1 MVLSNS
7 FLEAQFTYTI
17 FVYLQSLIHYFTGL
31 LRANIMTSSQSWLVS
46 SVGRALHRYRRRHGF
61 KTRTLS
67 NSFLKLQ
74 FTYMIF
80 IYLQPILFIFH

>member
-7 FLEAQFTYTI
+7 FLRAQFTYMI
-17 FVYLQSLIHYFTGL
+17 FVYLQSLIHYFTGF

-46 SVGRALHRYRRRHGF
+46 PVGGALHRYRRRHGL

-67 NSFLKLQ
+67 NSFLKPQ
-74 FTYMIF
+74 FTHDFHIF
-80 IYLQPILFIFH
+80 TANFIHFPF

>member
-17 FVYLQSLIHYFTGL
+17 FIYLQSLIHYLTGL
-31 LRANIMTSSQSWLVS
+31 LRANIMTSSQNWLVS

-67 NSFLKLQ
+67 N
-74 FTYMIF
+74 
-80 IYLQPILFIFH
+80 

>member
-17 FVYLQSLIHYFTGL
+17 FIYLQSLIHYFTGL

-46 SVGRALHRYRRRHGF
+46 SVVRALHRYRRR
-61 KTRTLS
+61 TLS
-67 NSFLKLQ
+67 NSFLKPQ

>member
-17 FVYLQSLIHYFTGL
+17 FIYLQSLIHYFTGL
-31 LRANIMTSSQSWLVS
+31 LRANIMTSSQSWLGS
-46 SVGRALHRYRRRHGF
+46 SVGRALHRCRRRHGF

-74 FTYMIF
+74 STYMIF

>member
-67 NSFLKLQ
+67 NSILKLQ
-74 FTYMIF
+74 STYMIF

>member
-7 FLEAQFTYTI
+7 FLEAQFTYMI
-17 FVYLQSLIHYFTGL
+17 FIYLQSLIHYFTGL
-31 LRANIMTSSQSWLVS
+31 LRANIMTSSQSWLGS
-46 SVGRALHRYRRRHGF
+46 SVVRALHRYRRRHGF

-67 NSFLKLQ
+67 NSFLKPQ

>member
-17 FVYLQSLIHYFTGL
+17 FIYLQSLIHYFTGL
-31 LRANIMTSSQSWLVS
+31 LRANIMTSSQSWLGS
-46 SVGRALHRYRRRHGF
+46 SVVRVLHRYRRRHGF

-74 FTYMIF
+74 STYMIF

>member
-17 FVYLQSLIHYFTGL
+17 FIYLQSLIHYFTGL

-46 SVGRALHRYRRRHGF
+46 SVVRALHRYRRRHGF

-67 NSFLKLQ
+67 NSFLKPQ